1 MAYALL
7 LFIPLSLALR
17 HLIDAPPTWV
27 FLTSLAAIAAL
38 ADWIRRA
45 TEQLADRAGSTI
57 GSLLN
62 VSFGNTAELLL
73 ALFILSRAQ
82 TRIVQAQITGSI
94 IGTTLLFLGISALVG
109 GLGRT
114 RQTFNQAS
122 AGLLSTLLFLV
133 VIALLLPAVFDL
145 TERIAAPAANIS
157 LMDERLS
164 LGVSVVLLLL
174 YAASL
179 VYTLVTHSDVFAG
192 NAPAGKAEWS
202 LARALVVMLA
212 GTALIAIEAELAS
225 AALEATS
232 TQLGLSPV
240 FMGVVVLALV
250 GTASDLFAAVVFAR
264 QDKMDIVFGMC
275 IGSAIQIALVVAPV
289 LVLASWVIGYPMNLV
304 FGSPLD
310 LFAIASAAFIV
321 RVIASDGE
329 TTWFEGLLL
338 VGVYL
343 LFALAYYFEGPVR
356 SQAHAPGE
364 SELQQKSSSPTGDR
378 EFAFSLSDGESSKLA
393 ITIPR

>member
-7 LFIPLSLALR
+7 LFVPLSLALR
-17 HLIDAPPTWV
+17 YLFDAPAGWV
-27 FLTSLAAIAAL
+27 FLTSATAITVL
-38 ADWIRRA
+38 ADWIRRS
-45 TEQLADRAGSTI
+45 TEQLAERAGSTI
-57 GSLLN
+57 GGLLN
-62 VSFGNTAELLL
+62 VSFGNTAELML

-82 TRIVQAQITGSI
+82 TRVVQAQITGSI
-94 IGTTLLFLGISALVG
+94 IGTTLLFLGISSLVG
-109 GLGRT
+109 GVGRA
-114 RQTFNQAS
+114 RPTFNQAG

-133 VIALLLPAVFDL
+133 VIAILLPAVFDL
-145 TERIAAPAANIS
+145 TERAAAPEANIS

-174 YAASL
+174 YAANL
-179 VYTLVTHSDVFAG
+179 IYTLITHRDVFAG
-192 NAPAGKAEWS
+192 DAPSGKAEWS
-202 LARALVVMLA
+202 MPRALAVMMA
-212 GTALIAIEAELAS
+212 GTGLIALEAELAS

-250 GTASDLFAAVVFAR
+250 GTAADLFAAVVFAR
-264 QDKMDIVFGMC
+264 QDRMDIVFSMC

-289 LVLASWVIGYPMNLV
+289 LVLASWVIGRPMNLV

-310 LFAIASAAFIV
+310 LFAIAGAAFIV
-321 RVIASDGE
+321 RSVAADGE

-343 LFALAYYFEGPVR
+343 LFALAYYFESPV
-356 SQAHAPGE
+356 
-364 SELQQKSSSPTGDR
+364 
-378 EFAFSLSDGESSKLA
+378 
-393 ITIPR
+393 